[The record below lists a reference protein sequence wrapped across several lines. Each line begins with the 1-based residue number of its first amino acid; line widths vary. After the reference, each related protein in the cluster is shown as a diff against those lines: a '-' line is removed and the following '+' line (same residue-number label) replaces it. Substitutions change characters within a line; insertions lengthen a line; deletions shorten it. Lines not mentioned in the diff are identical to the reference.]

1 MEISFCI
8 ITLNEE
14 DNIEKLIRN
23 IKQIADEI
31 IIVDC
36 GSDDKT
42 VEIAKSL
49 GAKVIFNEWKDY
61 STQKNLAISKA
72 SKDWVFVLD
81 ADERLSDKLKENI
94 LSVKERE
101 THGIDGFLINRKTFY
116 LGKFINHSGW
126 YPDTKVRLFKK
137 RYGSFYGKY
146 VHEGFEFN
154 GKAKKL
160 KGDVL
165 HYSYKNI
172 GDHIE
177 RIKKYSCLYAKRMK
191 TEGKKFSFLKL
202 LFNPLFGFIK
212 HYFLK
217 LGFLDGFRGFVI
229 SVLTSYYVFL
239 KYLFLW
245 EIERNENTSC

>member
-14 DNIEKLIRN
+14 DNIEDLIKN
-23 IKQIADEI
+23 IKAVADEI

-36 GSDDKT
+36 GSKDKT
-42 VEIAKSL
+42 VEIAKTL
-49 GAKVIFNEWKDY
+49 GAKVIFNGWKDY
-61 STQKNLAISKA
+61 STQKNFAISKA

-81 ADERLSDKLKENI
+81 ADEILSDELKESI
-94 LSVKERE
+94 LSVKEKE
-101 THGIDGFLINRKTFY
+101 FSDIEGFLIGRKTFY

-126 YPDTKVRLFKK
+126 YPDIKVRLFKK
-137 RYGSFYGKY
+137 EYGKFYGKY
-146 VHEGFEFN
+146 VHEGFEF
-154 GKAKKL
+154 GGRAKKL

-177 RIKKYSCLYAKRMK
+177 RIKKYSCLSAKRMK
-191 TEGKKFSFLKL
+191 SEGKNFSFVKL
-202 LFNPLFGFIK
+202 LFSPPFGFIK

-217 LGFLDGFRGFVI
+217 LGFLDGFRGFII
-229 SVLTSYYVFL
+229 SVLTSYYIFL